1 MLSFNASLNAHARAH
16 VRVSDLDTDIGGAE
30 MDDFFGT
37 KAVSREVVQRADAV
51 NGAQSTPAPAPA
63 PEPVTP
69 TSDKYVFQRFFHVQC
84 KFILL

>member
-1 MLSFNASLNAHARAH
+1 MYLNTH
-16 VRVSDLDTDIGGAE
+16 VYVLHVVCVFDLDTDIGGAE

-51 NGAQSTPAPAPA
+51 NGAKSAPAPAPA

-69 TSDKYVFQRFFHVQC
+69 TTDKYVRQRPAHSD
-84 KFILL
+84 INI